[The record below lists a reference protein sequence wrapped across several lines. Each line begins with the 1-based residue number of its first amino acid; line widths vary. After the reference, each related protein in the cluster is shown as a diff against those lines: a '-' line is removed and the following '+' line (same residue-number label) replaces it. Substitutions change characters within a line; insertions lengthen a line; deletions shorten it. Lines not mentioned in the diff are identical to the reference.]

1 MPIAGWSVGRFAAEL
16 IHTYDH
22 WVAFTLLLLIGGKM
36 IYEAIWG
43 ERMEEEESGDPQ
55 NVYILLTLS
64 FATSIDAAVVG
75 VSLSF
80 LGVAIIQPLLII
92 SIITFFISLLGI
104 AIGCKAGSIFGKKI
118 EILGG
123 LVLIGIGAKILV
135 QPLFQ

>member
-1 MPIAGWSVGRFAAEL
+1 
-16 IHTYDH
+16 
-22 WVAFTLLLLIGGKM
+22 
-36 IYEAIWG
+36 
-43 ERMEEEESGDPQ
+43 MEEEESGDPQ

-135 QPLFQ
+135 QHLFQ